1 SRIARH
7 IEGALGKPR
16 GWMDT
21 PQWSATWSTEAAPVP
36 RAAAHSDR
44 PLARD
49 RQRPLRVVVSDDER
63 AEIERLANVAGMS
76 VSAYLRTAGLNHP
89 IRSTFDYDAVRELAQ
104 VAGDLGR
111 LGGLLKLWLTEKKG
125 LGQGVRPIDVE
136 RLLRD
141 TRALQN
147 DIRNMMGRV

>member
-1 SRIARH
+1 
-7 IEGALGKPR
+7 
-16 GWMDT
+16 
-21 PQWSATWSTEAAPVP
+21 
-36 RAAAHSDR
+36 
-44 PLARD
+44 
-49 RQRPLRVVVSDDER
+49 VSDDER